1 MKSIYNWSLCS
12 ITPAV
17 DDSVMNREMMTPF
30 MLVPIFVATPQRSH
44 QLVVAAIQ
52 TNGTPSEQILA
63 ERFLADFL
71 KNNPDIE
78 VSKSCKE
85 LLKAAVVQDNAA
97 GTFSVSAIQHLS
109 QEVHLLSVGLEPL
122 ECAKS

>member
-1 MKSIYNWSLCS
+1 
-12 ITPAV
+12 
-17 DDSVMNREMMTPF
+17 MNREMMTPF

-122 ECAKS
+122 EYAKS